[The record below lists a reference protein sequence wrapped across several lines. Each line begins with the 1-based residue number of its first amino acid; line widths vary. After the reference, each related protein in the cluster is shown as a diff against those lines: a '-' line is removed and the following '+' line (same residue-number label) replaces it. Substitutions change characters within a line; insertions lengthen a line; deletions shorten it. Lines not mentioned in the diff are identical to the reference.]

1 MKAIVYARYG
11 PPDVLQYLDIDK
23 PVPADDQVLIKVH
36 AASVNP
42 YDWHFLRGTP
52 TFIRLFT
59 GLSKPKSPRLG
70 ADLAGIV
77 ESAGK
82 LVTRFKPG
90 DTVFGTATGSFAE
103 YACAQE
109 KTLALKPE
117 KLSFSQAAAIPIA
130 GVTALQGLRDSGKL
144 RTGQSVLINGAAG
157 GVGTFSVQLAKHFG
171 ANVTG
176 VCSTRNLDLV
186 RSLGADRVIDYTRT
200 DFTES
205 GEQYDVLFDLVGNR
219 KLLRASACTASRSYL
234 CRVRRWRSREN
245 LCRIAQRHAH
255 PPTRGSFCQSEAHG
269 HLRKDPARRPRHPRQ
284 PRRLRD
290 NQPGT
295 RQELQSCR
303 NCGGNSLRGAVPYA
317 RQSHNRDFLADSG
330 SAVAAHPHRRLLLN
344 LYSTPTEIA
353 KFTSV
358 CVYLAP

>member
-1 MKAIVYARYG
+1 MKAIVYDRYG
-11 PPDVLQYLDIDK
+11 PPDVLQYLDIDE
-23 PVPADDQVLIKVH
+23 PVPGDDQVLIKVH

-70 ADLAGIV
+70 ADVAGIV

-90 DTVFGTATGSFAE
+90 DAVFGAATGSFAE

-117 KLSFSQAAAIPIA
+117 KLSFAQAATIPIA

-144 RTGQSVLINGAAG
+144 RAGQSVLINGAAG

-186 RSLGADRVIDYTRT
+186 RSLGADRVIDYTCT

-219 KLLRASACTASRSYL
+219 KLSELRRALRPGAIYVGCGGGGPEKTSAELLSGMLTRPLLAPFISQKLTGIFAKIQPADLDMLGSLAASGT
-234 CRVRRWRSREN
+234 
-245 LCRIAQRHAH
+245 IAPVLDQTFSLAETPAAIRYVEQCH
-255 PPTRGSFCQSEAHG
+255 TRGKVTIDIS
-269 HLRKDPARRPRHPRQ
+269 
-284 PRRLRD
+284 
-290 NQPGT
+290 
-295 RQELQSCR
+295 
-303 NCGGNSLRGAVPYA
+303 
-317 RQSHNRDFLADSG
+317 
-330 SAVAAHPHRRLLLN
+330 
-344 LYSTPTEIA
+344 
-353 KFTSV
+353 
-358 CVYLAP
+358 